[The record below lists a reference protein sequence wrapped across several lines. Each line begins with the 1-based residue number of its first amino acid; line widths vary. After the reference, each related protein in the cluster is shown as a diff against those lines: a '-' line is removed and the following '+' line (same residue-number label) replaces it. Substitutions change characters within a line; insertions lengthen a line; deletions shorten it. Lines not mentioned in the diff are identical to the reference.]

1 MSKYTSII
9 LIIPPGEHESARF
22 QEVCEFEPTPGQKF
36 GMVDCN
42 DWNKFPDAFI
52 RFTYVGSYNY
62 FPLADFLQHLK
73 EKVKWEEP
81 AYIQLLVSEEDKYD
95 CDLYV
100 GPDFRLAYEATRF

>member
-9 LIIPPGEHESARF
+9 LIIPPGEHESLRF
-22 QEVCEFEPTPGQKF
+22 EEVCKFEPSPGQQF

-42 DWNKFPDAFI
+42 DDSRFPDAFI

-62 FPLADFLQHLK
+62 FPLTEFLNHL
-73 EKVKWEEP
+73 ETKVAWEEP
-81 AYIQLLVSEEDKYD
+81 AFVQLLVHEEGKYD

-100 GPDFRLAYEATRF
+100 GPDFRLAYEASKF